1 MIKQTTE
8 AHSAEDPFF
17 KLPNCLKKDGF
28 RLATSLGQSKIESR
42 VDKLSA
48 VITKVL
54 DNSL

>member
-1 MIKQTTE
+1 MIKQTTD

-28 RLATSLGQSKIESR
+28 RLATSMGQSKIESR